1 MTINETLVQKL
12 QLIEGRRQFLNW
24 KPRQAASESTETF
37 HPVLV
42 RAVGLRGL
50 EIPVGDWTDQFTL
63 STPELDQIHHFLW
76 GHIEDE
82 ENHDTQL
89 EYLAEYMGAKE
100 VPEEADILVDRWLT
114 LKCHPLLKK
123 MVLEAGVFFPVLGM
137 MGVYGKS
144 NILIQNIRQW
154 ISSDESAHVASS
166 RLIIDYLRR
175 DGQYITPPSALM
187 VLVEDTIKYICQGT
201 DEEKW
206 LKASRSGITT
216 GKIFEGERLTT
227 VAVQDP
233 FTQHSNAQILYQ
245 SRG

>member
-1 MTINETLVQKL
+1 MTANLTLIEKL

-24 KPRQAASESTETF
+24 KPRQAASEATESF
-37 HPVLV
+37 NPILI

-50 EIPVGDWTDQFTL
+50 EIPVGEWTAQFIQD
-63 STPELDQIHHFLW
+63 TPELSPIHHILL

-89 EYLAEYMGAKE
+89 EYLAEHMGAKV
-100 VPEEADILVDRWLT
+100 VPEEADILVDHWLT
-114 LKCHPLLKK
+114 LNCHPLLKK
-123 MVLEAGVFFPVLGM
+123 MVLEAGVFFPLLGM

-144 NILIQNIRQW
+144 NILIQNVRQW

-175 DGQYITPPSALM
+175 NGQHIVPPPALM
-187 VLVEDTIKYICQGT
+187 TLVQDTIKYICQGT

-206 LKASRSGITT
+206 LKASLSGITT

-233 FTQHSNAQILYQ
+233 FTQNRNSEILYQ
-245 SRG
+245 SR

>member
-1 MTINETLVQKL
+1 MINSLTLIEKL

-24 KPRQAASESTETF
+24 KPRQAASEATETF
-37 HPVLV
+37 SHMLI

-50 EIPVGDWTDQFTL
+50 EIPVGEWTAQFIQD
-63 STPELDQIHHFLW
+63 TPELNPIHHILL

-82 ENHDTQL
+82 ENHDVQL
-89 EYLAEYMGAKE
+89 EYLAEHMGAKI

-114 LKCHPLLKK
+114 LNCHPLLKK
-123 MVLEAGVFFPVLGM
+123 MVLEAGVFFPILGM

-175 DGQYITPPSALM
+175 NGQNIAPSRDLM
-187 VLVEDTIKYICQGT
+187 SLVQDTIRYICQGT
-201 DEEKW
+201 DEDKW

-216 GKIFEGERLTT
+216 GRIFEGESLTT

-233 FTQHSNAQILYQ
+233 FTQNRNSEILYQ
-245 SRG
+245 SR

>member
-1 MTINETLVQKL
+1 MTANLTLIEKL

-24 KPRQAASESTETF
+24 KPRQVASDATETF
-37 HPVLV
+37 NPMLI

-50 EIPVGDWTDQFTL
+50 EIPVGEWTAQFIQD
-63 STPELDQIHHFLW
+63 TPELSPIHHILLN
-76 GHIEDE
+76 HIEDE

-89 EYLAEYMGAKE
+89 EYLAEHMGAKV

-114 LKCHPLLKK
+114 LNCHPLLKK

-144 NILIQNIRQW
+144 NILIQNVRQW

-175 DGQYITPPSALM
+175 NGQHISPPPALM
-187 VLVEDTIKYICQGT
+187 TLIQDTIKYICQGT

-206 LKASRSGITT
+206 LKASLSGITT
-216 GKIFEGERLTT
+216 GKIFEGEKLTT

-233 FTQHSNAQILYQ
+233 FTQNRNSEILYQ
-245 SRG
+245 SR